1 MVRLRKF
8 VIISL
13 ACHLVLILA
22 MVEVNWRGRKIDPA
36 AVYEVAIVAGVPAAG
51 SGSGSPETVSMPQ
64 GKRFIYT
71 RGAKT
76 ASIGEVRK
84 EQGGKEQA
92 PEFSPSDIKP
102 EAPADAPDMPDAAS
116 LIKGQTKGS
125 PGGGTGRGP
134 AGGIPSEIAIW
145 KGRVRGMVE
154 ALWRTPPE
162 IDEMDTSLQTTYL
175 LRVGRAGE
183 LLQKKLL
190 VSSGNVPFDRSV
202 LVALGKIS
210 RFPQPPLVL
219 IAGGD
224 WVEVTMSFTPPKG
237 ARQ

>member
-13 ACHLVLILA
+13 LCHLVLILA
-22 MVEVNWRGRKIDPA
+22 MVEVTFSGRKIDPA
-36 AVYEVAIVAGVPAAG
+36 AVYEVAIVAGVPAGGG
-51 SGSGSPETVSMPQ
+51 STGSAQSVSIPQ
-64 GKRFIYT
+64 ARKFVYT

-76 ASIGEVRK
+76 PSIGEVRR
-84 EQGGKEQA
+84 EQSGRGQA
-92 PEFSPSDIKP
+92 PEFSPSDIEP
-102 EAPADAPDMPDAAS
+102 ESPGESPETQDTES
-116 LIKGQTKGS
+116 LIRGQAKGA
-125 PGGGTGRGP
+125 PGGGPGQGP
-134 AGGIPSEIAIW
+134 AGGVPSEIAIW

-162 IDEMDTSLQTTYL
+162 IEEMDTSLQTTYL

-202 LVALGKIS
+202 LVALSKIS

-219 IAGGD
+219 IAGSD

>member
-1 MVRLRKF
+1 MV
-8 VIISL
+8 
-13 ACHLVLILA
+13 CHLVLILA
-22 MVEVNWRGRKIDPA
+22 MVEVNWSGRKLDPA

-51 SGSGSPETVSMPQ
+51 GGSGAPGGVSVPQ
-64 GKRFIYT
+64 GKRYVYS
-71 RGAKT
+71 RGEKT

-84 EQGGKEQA
+84 EQGGKDHA

-102 EAPADAPDMPDAAS
+102 ETPVETPDMPDAAS
-116 LIKGQTKGS
+116 LIRGQAKGT
-125 PGGGTGRGP
+125 PGGGTARGP
-134 AGGIPSEIAIW
+134 AGGTASEIAIW
-145 KGRVRGMVE
+145 KARVRGMVE
-154 ALWRTPPE
+154 TLWRTPPE
-162 IDEMDTSLQTTYL
+162 IEEMDASLQTTYL

-219 IAGGD
+219 IAGEE

-237 ARQ
+237 VPQ

>member
-22 MVEVNWRGRKIDPA
+22 MVEVDWGGRTFDPA
-36 AVYEVAIVAGVPAAG
+36 AVYEVAVVAGVPAAG
-51 SGSGSPETVSMPQ
+51 GGAGSPESAPAPQ
-64 GKRFIYT
+64 GKRFVYT
-71 RGAKT
+71 RGAK
-76 ASIGEVRK
+76 APSISEIGK
-84 EQGGKEQA
+84 EQGGKDHA
-92 PEFSPSDIKP
+92 PEFSPSDIRP
-102 EAPADAPDMPDAAS
+102 EAPVASPDMPDAAN
-116 LIKGQTKGS
+116 LIRGQARGAAS
-125 PGGGTGRGP
+125 GPARGP
-134 AGGIPSEIAIW
+134 AGGTASEIALW
-145 KGRVRGMVE
+145 KSRVRGMVE
-154 ALWRTPPE
+154 SLWRTPPE
-162 IDEMDTSLQTTYL
+162 IEQMDASLQTTYL

-202 LVALGKIS
+202 LVALGRIG

-219 IAGGD
+219 IAGED

-237 ARQ
+237 VLQ